1 MREQCCLLYIL
12 QREERLGPRTYRSR
26 PGSMSS
32 VQLHKVPFVEP
43 QEDDRYRRIDVGR
56 IYDSQIMK
64 DFTASEQMEIE
75 LA

>member
-1 MREQCCLLYIL
+1 
-12 QREERLGPRTYRSR
+12 
-26 PGSMSS
+26 MSS

-64 DFTASEQMEIE
+64 DFAASEQMEIE